1 MTTAYKAFDANLQC
15 RGFQFE
21 VGKTYTHDGPVEACK
36 GGFHACESPMDVW
49 DYYPIIQDDGTL
61 TRYAEV
67 EVAGDISREGDKLA
81 AAQITIKA
89 ELRLSD
95 FVRLAVAAIIDATE
109 GKSSACQNAQIGSRG
124 DYDRIVSGGDFS
136 KIVSDGNRVQI
147 SSSGYNAK
155 IGSSGD
161 SPRIVTSGHNSYIV
175 TSGDYARIVSG
186 GDFAKIGS
194 SGDCARIG
202 SSGDGVQIGSSGSN
216 AQIGYSGDCAR
227 IGSSGDNPRI
237 GTSGDYAKVDC
248 SGLDAVVA
256 GSGRGSRVRGK
267 VGTWI
272 SLASFDNNGKCDGF
286 GTGCIGQDGLEPDT
300 WYRAEAGKLVKA

>member
-124 DYDRIVSGGDFS
+124 NF
-136 KIVSDGNRVQI
+136 
-147 SSSGYNAK
+147 AK
-155 IGSSGD
+155 IGS
-161 SPRIVTSGHNSYIV
+161 
-175 TSGDYARIVSG
+175 SGDYARIVSG

-194 SGDCARIG
+194 RGNCARIGSSGDCARIG
-202 SSGDGVQIGSSGSN
+202 SSGH
-216 AQIGYSGDCAR
+216 YAR